1 MKTAAIYPITS
12 HNKYLLKALN
22 GRFRDYQITTAII
35 PNAFS
40 NNIVTSDYFVRHKIE
55 DIIGTVDAVI
65 VINSWDSSRMYNEI
79 IKVLSKGIDV
89 ITTIAFKKDEINFLS
104 QIANEN
110 ATTIKTAYDSH
121 IMQLLN
127 ERDDVYS
134 QPESIVICI
143 STITKGIATSGLT
156 LSLAHLFEQSGYA
169 VGIISTDSDLQLVD
183 ICEWLPINDM
193 ISDNLDRCIMRI
205 NSFINL
211 FQIVNKPDIL
221 ILQLP
226 DEGLYRMTYDFVSC
240 FGAKTFL
247 ISQAVDFD
255 YGIVLSPII
264 DSDPMLY
271 KQLSDVSK
279 SRFGFEYNSVCLV
292 PKTVNL
298 DIAQGEEIVKYY
310 TASFDDLKN
319 TVATLQQGIEKDI
332 NFLSI
337 QENPDVCIRQHIV
350 NCLS

>member
-1 MKTAAIYPITS
+1 
-12 HNKYLLKALN
+12 
-22 GRFRDYQITTAII
+22 
-35 PNAFS
+35 
-40 NNIVTSDYFVRHKIE
+40 
-55 DIIGTVDAVI
+55 
-65 VINSWDSSRMYNEI
+65 
-79 IKVLSKGIDV
+79 
-89 ITTIAFKKDEINFLS
+89 
-104 QIANEN
+104 
-110 ATTIKTAYDSH
+110 
-121 IMQLLN
+121 
-127 ERDDVYS
+127 
-134 QPESIVICI
+134 
-143 STITKGIATSGLT
+143 
-156 LSLAHLFEQSGYA
+156 
-169 VGIISTDSDLQLVD
+169 
-183 ICEWLPINDM
+183 
-193 ISDNLDRCIMRI
+193 
-205 NSFINL
+205 
-211 FQIVNKPDIL
+211 
-221 ILQLP
+221 
-226 DEGLYRMTYDFVSC
+226 MTYDFVSC